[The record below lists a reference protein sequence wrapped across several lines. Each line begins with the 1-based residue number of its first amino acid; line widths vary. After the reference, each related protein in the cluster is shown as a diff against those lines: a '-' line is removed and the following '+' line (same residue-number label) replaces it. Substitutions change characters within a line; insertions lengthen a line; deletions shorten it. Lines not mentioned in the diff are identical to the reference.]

1 LIEMNQNQETAKSRE
16 DLARKNGF
24 IFAAAGSAIGLGNIW
39 RFPWLVGAYG
49 GAAFL
54 VVYLAIIVLI
64 GITMFMGEVTL
75 GRYAQKSNI
84 GAFRK
89 VNKSFTWIGAMGL
102 IAGFMILSFYSVVGG
117 WVIYYFFRSIAGF
130 GMTDPALTGEL
141 FSNFIS
147 HPILPLIFHAIFMAL
162 TIYICYN
169 GIQNGIEKYSNI
181 MMPALFAIVII
192 LAVRSVTLPNAAEGL
207 KFYLVPDFSKITK
220 EAALAALGQVFFSLS
235 LGMGAILTY
244 GSYLNKK
251 ENIPQVSLIVPIM
264 DTLIAFLAG
273 FIIFPA
279 VFSYGFEPASGPG
292 LTFVTLPAV
301 FSEMP
306 LGQLFGAAFFFLLF
320 LAALTSA
327 ISLLEPLIA
336 YMMEEHNWKRQQAA
350 LVIGGI
356 IFVVGIFASL
366 SMGPLSGFKI
376 AGLVFFDQLDWVSNN
391 LLLPLGGMFT
401 SLFIAWIW
409 GTQNALKEITNDGL
423 LNFGMGNFWANVM
436 LKYVAPVLVFLV
448 FLTGLKII

>member
-1 LIEMNQNQETAKSRE
+1 MDGKTIAKRESWASRI
-16 DLARKNGF
+16 GF
-24 IFAAAGSAIGLGNIW
+24 ILAAAGSAIGLGNIW
-39 RFPWLVGAYG
+39 KFPYLAGQGG
-49 GAAFL
+49 GAAF
-54 VVYLAIIVLI
+54 VFVYLLAVAFIGLTVMLAEFAIGRAAGLDAI
-64 GITMFMGEVTL
+64 GSFKKLAPRTFWWVT
-75 GRYAQKSNI
+75 
-84 GAFRK
+84 GAFG
-89 VNKSFTWIGAMGL
+89 VLA
-102 IAGFMILSFYSVVGG
+102 AFMILSFYGVVGG
-117 WVIYYFFRSIAGF
+117 WSIAYIFKMLF
-130 GMTDPALTGEL
+130 GSLANLSGEEYSNI
-141 FSNFIS
+141 FVNFITGTTE
-147 HPILPLIFHAIFMAL
+147 PILWQLVFMGL
-162 TIYICYN
+162 TIGIVVA
-169 GIQNGIEKYSNI
+169 GIQGGIEKWNKI
-181 MMPALFAIVII
+181 LMPAIFVILLLLIVRG
-192 LAVRSVTLPNAAEGL
+192 LTLEGAMAGIE
-207 KFYLVPDFSKITK
+207 FYLKPDFSKINGGVI
-220 EAALAALGQVFFSLS
+220 LAALGQAFFSLS